1 MEKAI
6 IYLRQSFGSEEE
18 SASIE
23 VQRDVC
29 KRYCK
34 SNHIEIVDICED
46 KNTSSELYPLTE
58 SGVIRA
64 KYDDG
69 FQAWLKEQ
77 RTPNRKEYKEHLG
90 EAFNRIESEKI
101 TYLVAYE
108 TDRIY
113 RNATNSNLSNYIIS
127 FLIKNKCSIIEAHYN
142 RKIDFSDTM
151 QQVFSNFKAAIE
163 YESLQRKRIASMQS
177 VEFRKNQ
184 FRVISNAFGV
194 ISRNGKI
201 TFDANKA
208 EMIKYIYDAVI
219 RGESYQK
226 ILHIINRK
234 YIDLL
239 PKYKRDGK
247 IYRSKQFYH
256 TNIMHILTNIV
267 YTGYAINM
275 AGEIKRAINIQ
286 NPIIDYSTYIEV
298 QKIIKNKKRGYQK
311 YNLKENK
318 KRHFLPFSGYLKC
331 QCGRRLTVAF
341 DKGIVYRCVN
351 HDGHIMRLR
360 TNYEYHNQNFYTTLQ
375 SLFILNCIKSRLM
388 LDSLQ
393 QISRKENE
401 LQAKIDSKVAE
412 YRAKLMLV
420 KNADDME
427 LAEPIITRISKEINE
442 LREEL
447 KNIKYEKNK
456 NYDEIREKID
466 IDFYNI
472 QNSLKLQECDYQR
485 LLQETI
491 KEIIVSDTEIIVSL
505 TDKNGFTLPRIMI
518 DRRGKKV
525 LPWSSIAVSPKISG
539 EYNDEKFMQKQMYTM
554 ISFYCDDTKNE
565 NDYCNSDSRI
575 LLETDSYCIRLF
587 K

>member
-1 MEKAI
+1 MEKAV

-29 KRYCK
+29 KRYCR
-34 SNHIEIVDICED
+34 NNQLEIVDIYEE

-69 FQAWLKEQ
+69 FQAWLREQ
-77 RTPNRKEYKEHLG
+77 RTPNRKEWKERLG
-90 EAFNRIESEKI
+90 EAFNRIESENI

-113 RNATNSNLSNYIIS
+113 RNASNSNLSNYIIS
-127 FLIKNKCSIIEAHYN
+127 FLIKNKCSIVEAHYG
-142 RKIDFSDTM
+142 RKIDLSDSM
-151 QQVFSNFKAAIE
+151 QQIFSNFKAAIE

-177 VEFRKNQ
+177 VQARKNK
-184 FRVISNAFGV
+184 FRVVSNAFAV
-194 ISRNGKI
+194 KTKDGKI
-201 TFDANKA
+201 TFDPDKSD
-208 EMIKYIYDAVI
+208 MVKYIYDAVI

-226 ILHIINRK
+226 ILHIINQK

-239 PKYKRDGK
+239 PKYKKRGK
-247 IYRSKQFYH
+247 IYRAKQFYH

-267 YTGYAINM
+267 YSGYAVNT
-275 AGEIKRAINIQ
+275 AGEVQKAVNIP

-298 QKIIKNKKRGYQK
+298 QKIIKDKKRGYQK

-318 KRHFLPFSGYLKC
+318 QRHFLPFSGYLKC
-331 QCGRRLTVAF
+331 HCGRRLTVAF

-351 HDGHIMRLR
+351 HDRHILRLR
-360 TNYEYHNQNFYTTLQ
+360 TNYDYHNQNFYTTLQ
-375 SLFILNCIKSRLM
+375 ALFILNCIKSRTM
-388 LDSLQ
+388 LDNLHR
-393 QISRKENE
+393 ISRKENE
-401 LQAKIDSKVAE
+401 LQAKIETKVAE

-420 KNADDME
+420 KTAEEME
-427 LAEPIITRISKEINE
+427 LAEPIITKISKEIKE
-442 LREEL
+442 LRAEL
-447 KNIKYEKNK
+447 NSIKAEKNK
-456 NYDEIREKID
+456 NYDEVREKID

-472 QNSLKLQECDYQR
+472 QNFLKLQEVDYQR

-491 KEIIVSDTEIIVSL
+491 KEIVIFDTEIAVSL
-505 TDKNGFTLPRIMI
+505 TDKNGFTLPRIQI

-525 LPWSSIAVSPKISG
+525 LPWSSITVIPAVKG
-539 EYNDEKFMQKQMYTM
+539 EYDDSKFMQKQMYTI
-554 ISFYCDDTKNE
+554 ISFYCDDKKTEK
-565 NDYCNSDSRI
+565 DYQSSTARI

-587 K
+587 E